1 MIPFPSHL
9 ISAKTGLNVLEAE
22 MIMLL
27 ISNLDLDD
35 LYLVQEGLK

>member
-1 MIPFPSHL
+1 M
-9 ISAKTGLNVLEAE
+9 GLNVLEAE